1 MKMYT
6 QGRIGDT
13 LWEREVEEKK
23 ERINP
28 YKKSN
33 TKQWP
38 LYKLIQNLKK
48 TLNVLWQK
56 QQAGNIPVCKN
67 EINNT

>member
-1 MKMYT
+1 MYPQEKT
-6 QGRIGDT
+6 GDT
-13 LWEREVEEKK
+13 LWEKEREEEEEK

-28 YKKSN
+28 FKKSN

-48 TLNVLWQK
+48 H
-56 QQAGNIPVCKN
+56 
-67 EINNT
+67 